1 MAEYIVEPKSRQD
14 IRDLTLM
21 LRKFLGLENEKY
33 FPITELLDVLAEIF
47 DNFSYEIFIA
57 QYNYQKLQSEMENIA
72 SPKWR
77 KLQRIF

>member
-47 DNFSYEIFIA
+47 DN
-57 QYNYQKLQSEMENIA
+57 
-72 SPKWR
+72 
-77 KLQRIF
+77 

>member
-1 MAEYIVEPKSRQD
+1 MKQ
-14 IRDLTLM
+14 M
-21 LRKFLGLENEKY
+21 ENEMIVSVPLEVVKASEIEPREVKWLWY
-33 FPITELLDVLAEIF
+33 PYIPFGKVTLLQGDPV
-47 DNFSYEIFIA
+47 FIA